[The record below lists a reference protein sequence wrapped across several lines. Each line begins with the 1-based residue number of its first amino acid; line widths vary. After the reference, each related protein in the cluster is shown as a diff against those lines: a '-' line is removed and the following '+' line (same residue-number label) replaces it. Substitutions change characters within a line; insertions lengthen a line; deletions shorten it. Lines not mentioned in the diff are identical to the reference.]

1 MFDYNIRINKKAN
14 FRFTLTRWLLLL
26 LAVFG
31 IFIMIYRLING
42 LGDTTN
48 LSNEWP
54 WGFWIY
60 CDLILSALG
69 ACGFAVG
76 ILVHVFHIRQF
87 KPLARRALLLSFFC
101 YVLVFLILFI
111 EIGRWDNFYWFLIS
125 FAVTS
130 PLYEVAIC
138 ITLYIILQVFE
149 LLEVWGDRYKPWV
162 KTVVK
167 FFLPVIVLLACV
179 IPFGQEAA
187 YGAIYLAMPTK
198 LNVIWYSQFLPW
210 ACLITSFSGGLC
222 FVAAEYTIANRHYR
236 KESDNTMIIKLLRVA
251 AVFLLIYLVIK
262 IGDLTVRGAWGEV
275 FSGGLE
281 GNMFL
286 LETIVGFIIPA
297 VIIFSPW
304 VKKVAFRLTA
314 AICGVAGVL
323 INRLDFVFIGMADYA
338 GASYSPSWMEIW
350 IVIGFTALM
359 VLLYLFAVENLPVFR
374 GKNEKHPD
382 VVSLRPIG
390 HIRGTQED
398 TKQPLN
404 L

>member
-222 FVAAEYTIANRHYR
+222 FVAAENT
-236 KESDNTMIIKLLRVA
+236 KEN
-251 AVFLLIYLVIK
+251 
-262 IGDLTVRGAWGEV
+262 
-275 FSGGLE
+275 
-281 GNMFL
+281 
-286 LETIVGFIIPA
+286 P
-297 VIIFSPW
+297 
-304 VKKVAFRLTA
+304 
-314 AICGVAGVL
+314 
-323 INRLDFVFIGMADYA
+323 
-338 GASYSPSWMEIW
+338 
-350 IVIGFTALM
+350 
-359 VLLYLFAVENLPVFR
+359 
-374 GKNEKHPD
+374 H
-382 VVSLRPIG
+382 
-390 HIRGTQED
+390 
-398 TKQPLN
+398 
-404 L
+404 